1 MYTLKPHSV
10 ILFQGDSITDSG
22 RSRLA
27 IGPNSEDS
35 LGFGYAHRIGH
46 RLLEENKDRYLQIY
60 NRGIN
65 GDRIRDLEGRWE
77 QDSLRLIPDL
87 ISILIGVN
95 DTWNYMFSGLG
106 SSPEEYR
113 GIYQGILEHTRQRL
127 PDIQLVLCE
136 PFILLTG
143 EVTQEWEKDI
153 SLRQASVQEL
163 AGKFDAV
170 FVPFQ
175 YALDEAANQISPH
188 LLLDDGVHPTDK
200 GHQVLAECWL
210 KIVLGLN

>member
-10 ILFQGDSITDSG
+10 ILFQGDSITDTG

-27 IGPNSEDS
+27 IGPNSGDS
-35 LGFGYAHRIGH
+35 LGFGYARRIGD
-46 RLLEENKDRYLQIY
+46 RLLEENKDQYLQIY

-113 GIYQGILEHTRQRL
+113 VIYQGILENTRQRL
-127 PDIQLVLCE
+127 PEVQLVLCE

-143 EVTQEWEKDI
+143 EVTREWEDDV
-153 SLRQASVQEL
+153 SQRQASVQEL
-163 AGKFDAV
+163 AKKFDAV

-175 YALDEAANQISPH
+175 DALVEAARQISPH

-200 GHQVLAECWL
+200 GHQVLSECWL
-210 KIVLGLN
+210 NTVLG

>member
-1 MYTLKPHSV
+1 MHTLKPHSV
-10 ILFQGDSITDSG
+10 ILFQGDSITDTG
-22 RSRLA
+22 RSRLT
-27 IGPNSEDS
+27 IGPNSGDS
-35 LGFGYAHRIGH
+35 LGFGYARRIAD
-46 RLLEENKDRYLQIY
+46 RLLEENKDQYLQIY

-77 QDSLRLIPDL
+77 QDSLWLMPDL

-113 GIYQGILEHTRQRL
+113 IIYQGILENTRQRL
-127 PDIQLVLCE
+127 PDVQLVLCE

-143 EVTQEWEKDI
+143 EVTQEWEEDI

-163 AGKFDAV
+163 ASKFDAI

-175 YALDEAANQISPH
+175 DALDEAARQISPH
-188 LLLDDGVHPTDK
+188 FLLDDGVHPTDK
-200 GHQVLAECWL
+200 GHQVLSECWL
-210 KIVLGLN
+210 KIVLG

>member
-10 ILFQGDSITDSG
+10 ILFQGDSITDTG
-22 RSRLA
+22 RSRLT
-27 IGPNSEDS
+27 IGPNSGDS
-35 LGFGYAHRIGH
+35 LGFGYARRIAD
-46 RLLEENKDRYLQIY
+46 RLLEENKDQYLQIY

-77 QDSLRLIPDL
+77 QDSLWLMPDL

-113 GIYQGILEHTRQRL
+113 IIYQGILENTRQRL
-127 PDIQLVLCE
+127 PDVQLVLCE

-143 EVTQEWEKDI
+143 EVTQEWEEDI

-163 AGKFDAV
+163 ASKFDAI

-175 YALDEAANQISPH
+175 DALDEAARQISPH
-188 LLLDDGVHPTDK
+188 FLLDDGVHPTDK
-200 GHQVLAECWL
+200 GHQVLSECWL
-210 KIVLGLN
+210 KIVLG